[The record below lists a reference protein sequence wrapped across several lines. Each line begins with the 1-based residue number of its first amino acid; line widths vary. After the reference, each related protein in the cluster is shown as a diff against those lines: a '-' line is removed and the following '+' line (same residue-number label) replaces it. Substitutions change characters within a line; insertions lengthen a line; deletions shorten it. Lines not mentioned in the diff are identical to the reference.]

1 MSKNKNNL
9 AKPIKNE
16 VQQPQKL
23 SFDQLEQLYANRSD
37 KLIKRYNALQS
48 SIEDFGEF
56 LQGFF
61 QVQNEYVKAV
71 HDKITELQV
80 PIQTKNPVPTGG
92 EKQQ

>member
-61 QVQNEYVKAV
+61 QVQNEYLKAL
-71 HDKITELQV
+71 HDKMTELQV
-80 PIQTKNPVPTGG
+80 PMQQKNAVPTGG